1 MDIEKA
7 SKHLAKLNKF
17 YDWIT
22 SDGEV
27 NDDEKE
33 LLKAYVVNFYDSI
46 GDTVATVKELNR
58 PEITLP
64 PVKEEPIKEEVKE
77 VIEEKVEVVQEV
89 KEVKKVKIDPK
100 ISSILEIE
108 IGQELSDKLSVTAIK
123 DISKSM
129 SINEKIF
136 TVNELF
142 GGSQAAFEDSMQK
155 LNGFSNFEEAK
166 NYLAENVVESQ
177 NWQDPEK
184 LKKVKTL
191 MKLVYRKYV

>member
-64 PVKEEPIKEEVKE
+64 TVKEEPIKEEVKE